1 MLVRLRIG
9 IFIQAGLSSS
19 YRILLF
25 LKPLRSI
32 RITGLLRYF
41 GLLRHPLGFRP
52 STEWLSHPRAGFPGS
67 SADLSTRAVPFHPG
81 CLVIALARCFI
92 TSGRLPLSRQV
103 GRQRIPLEAAT
114 LRVRFRYSS
123 RFCFP
128 RLQPTD
134 FAVSCSGR
142 YMSNEQF
149 TWWVPFIP
157 LDQPGLSWR
166 TDRQGAL
173 VGSRVF
179 SRVSMFGCFANS
191 GNVAT
196 NGDAARREAYATVG
210 G

>member
-1 MLVRLRIG
+1 MRSGLRIG

-19 YRILLF
+19 YRIVLF

-32 RITGLLRYF
+32 RVTGLLHYF

-52 STEWLSHPRAGFPGS
+52 STEWLSHPQAGFPGS
-67 SADLSTRAVPFHPG
+67 SADLSARAVPFHPA
-81 CLVIALARCFI
+81 CLVTALARCFI
-92 TSGRLPLSRQV
+92 TSARLPPSRQV

-114 LRVRFRYSS
+114 LWVRFRYGS
-123 RFCFP
+123 RFRFL

-142 YMSNEQF
+142 YMSNRQF

-166 TDRQGAL
+166 TDREGASL
-173 VGSRVF
+173 QR
-179 SRVSMFGCFANS
+179 
-191 GNVAT
+191 
-196 NGDAARREAYATVG
+196 
-210 G
+210 

>member
-1 MLVRLRIG
+1 MRARLRIG

-32 RITGLLRYF
+32 RVTGLLRYC

-81 CLVIALARCFI
+81 CLVTALARCFI
-92 TSGRLPLSRQV
+92 TNVRLPLSRQV

-114 LRVRFRYSS
+114 LRVRLRYGS
-123 RFCFP
+123 RVRFP

-166 TDRQGAL
+166 TDRKGADLAVRKL
-173 VGSRVF
+173 VIAWLKR
-179 SRVSMFGCFANS
+179 
-191 GNVAT
+191 
-196 NGDAARREAYATVG
+196 NGYTQAERSYYAQH
-210 G
+210 